1 MRNPSPRHVSATPR
15 PLSRRTLLRGA
26 AGAVMGLPLLDAMT
40 SVASAAAV
48 GASKK
53 LPVRMA
59 VLYMANGVNVDQ
71 WAPKGAGKNFQ
82 LSPTLQPLEQHK
94 DNLLVLTELMNAGS
108 LGGDGH
114 YVKTSGFLTGTTI
127 TKTTGKDLR
136 AGGVS
141 MDQLAAQKVGRETPL
156 PSLELGI
163 EPVTNFVDDN
173 VGYTALYGSHIAWS
187 TPTTPLAKEIN
198 PRLAFD
204 RLFRTAGSNASP
216 QDDRSVLDLVAEDA
230 KSIRDKVGKTDR
242 MKLDE
247 YFESVRA
254 VEKRIAFNT
263 KQRAD
268 ENKLPAAALA
278 EIEALDK
285 RIATWAHPDRQKLAK
300 GVRNSGDHT
309 DHVRLM
315 LDLMVLGFWT
325 DSTRVSTF
333 MFGGGVSPKNFSWLD
348 GVKGGHHEIS
358 HHKNEKAALDMYA
371 RINRWHVEQFR
382 YMLDKMSAIKEGDGN
397 LLDNSMLL
405 FGSCMRD
412 GNSHNPRNLPL
423 VLAGK
428 GGGTIKGGRHLVHKK
443 NTPLCNL
450 FVSMLDRMGA
460 PVKQFGDST
469 QALPGLDDPTYAGDG
484 AA

>member
-1 MRNPSPRHVSATPR
+1 MSVSTR
-15 PLSRRTLLRGA
+15 PISRRTLLRGA
-26 AGAVMGLPLLDAMT
+26 AGAVMSLPLLDAM
-40 SVASAAAV
+40 ASAAV
-48 GASKK
+48 GKGG
-53 LPVRMA
+53 LPVRLG

-71 WAPKGAGKNFQ
+71 WAPKAAGAKFE
-82 LSPTLQPLEQHK
+82 LSPTLAPLAKHK
-94 DNLLVLTELMNAGS
+94 QDLLVLTELMNAGS

-114 YVKTSGFLTGTTI
+114 YVKSAAFLTGTTI

-136 AGGVS
+136 CGGVS
-141 MDQLAAQKVGRETPL
+141 LDQLAAQRMGRQTPL

-163 EPVTNFVDDN
+163 EPVTNFVDNN

-204 RLFRTAGSNASP
+204 RLFRSKGATGTP
-216 QDDRSVLDLVAEDA
+216 QDDRSVLDLVAQDA
-230 KSIRDKVGKTDR
+230 QSLRGKVGKSDQ

-247 YFESVRA
+247 YFDSVRA
-254 VEKRIAFNT
+254 VEKRIEFNT
-263 KQRAD
+263 KQRAE
-268 ENKLPAAALA
+268 ENKLSPAALT

-285 RIATWAHPDRQKLAK
+285 RIAAWGDPQRQKFIK
-300 GVRNSGDHT
+300 NIRNSGDHQE
-309 DHVRLM
+309 HVRLM
-315 LDLMVLGFWT
+315 LDMMVLAFWT

-333 MFGGGVSPKNFSWLD
+333 MFGNAVSPKNFSWLE
-348 GVKGGHHEIS
+348 GVKGSHHEIS
-358 HHKNEKAALDMYA
+358 HHKNEKASLEMYA
-371 RINRWHVEQFR
+371 LINQWHVAQFA
-382 YMLDKMSAIKEGDGN
+382 YMLDKMAAIKEGAGT

-412 GNSHNPRNLPL
+412 GNSHNPHNLPL

-428 GGGTIKGGRHLVHKK
+428 AGGTIQGGRHLVHKK

-450 FVSMLDRMGA
+450 FVSMLDRMGT

-469 QALPGLDDPTYAGDG
+469 GALKGLDDPTWAGD